1 MKKLYSFI
9 TFFLFLNL
17 SADAQDGQFSTNLKK
32 LEDDLRNYKL
42 IQAREFLDYLQ
53 LRKLTPKEWL
63 QIRDII
69 HRYPQIGFDVLM
81 KYDLK
86 STIKVSKIDNAIKLA
101 DKLMSQ
107 KKFYQAAYGYQEI
120 LKYIVKYKKENSE
133 RNTQLYW
140 SLIHSLGRA
149 FYGLKQYDE
158 AYRLYTSIPIS
169 YPFYK
174 QVQFELMWNNYQNG
188 KLEYALGSIAN
199 MTSGNFSKILEP
211 EVYLVQYYINKRMC
225 RNQEAELIKKR
236 VIGTQKV
243 IDGVEVSLGSWIKKD
258 IDTLVYRQILLS
270 GDLKNEETVNL
281 KETLEK
287 LKLRDFE
294 RLQKEFALVV
304 AHLELDSGNNKN
316 LTNYK
321 NDKKIEEIIQSSGD
335 KWRADEE
342 EKWIDEV
349 GNYVSIQKDLCE

>member
-1 MKKLYSFI
+1 MKYIIVVLLILLQSIVY
-9 TFFLFLNL
+9 
-17 SADAQDGQFSTNLKK
+17 AQDSQFSTNLKK
-32 LEDDLRNYKL
+32 LEDDLKNYKL
-42 IQAREFLDYLQ
+42 TQAREFVEYLQ

-63 QIRDII
+63 SIRDII
-69 HRYPQIGFDVLM
+69 HRYPQIGFDLL
-81 KYDLK
+81 LK
-86 STIKVSKIDNAIKLA
+86 FDQSSPIKNSKIDNAILQA
-101 DKLMSQ
+101 DRLMKE
-107 KKFYQAAYGYQEI
+107 KKFYKAAFGYQEI
-120 LKYIVKYKKENSE
+120 LKYIVKYKKSNST
-133 RNTQLYW
+133 RNNQLYW
-140 SLIHSLGRA
+140 SLIHSLARA
-149 FYGLKQYDE
+149 FYGLKQYDD
-158 AYRLYTSIPIS
+158 AYKLYSSIPLS

-188 KLEYALGSIAN
+188 KLEYALGAIAN

-258 IDTLVYRQILLS
+258 IDTLIYRQVLMS

-287 LKLRDFE
+287 MKLRDFE

-304 AHLELDSGNNKN
+304 AHLELDSGNNSN
-316 LTNYK
+316 LKPYK
-321 NDKKIEEIIQSSGD
+321 NSNEIKNILELSGD
-335 KWRADEE
+335 KWKADEE

-349 GNYVSIQKDLCE
+349 GSFVSIQKDLCE

>member
-1 MKKLYSFI
+1 MKRVISSILI
-9 TFFLFLNL
+9 LFLQFNL
-17 SADAQDGQFSTNLKK
+17 SYAQDGQFSTNLKK
-32 LEDDLRNYKL
+32 LEDELKNYHL
-42 IQAREFLDYLQ
+42 IQAREFLEYLQ

-63 QIRDII
+63 QIRDIL

-81 KYDLK
+81 KYDL
-86 STIKVSKIDNAIKLA
+86 SSPIKASKIDNAIKQA
-101 DKLMSQ
+101 DKLMNE
-107 KKFYQAAYGYQEI
+107 KKFYQAAFGYQEI
-120 LKYIVKYKKENSE
+120 LKYLVKYKKKNNE

-140 SLIHSLGRA
+140 SLIHSLARA
-149 FYGLKQYDE
+149 FYGLKQYNE
-158 AYRLYTSIPIS
+158 AFRLYSSIPIS

-188 KLEYALGSIAN
+188 KLEYALGAIAN

-258 IDTLVYRQILLS
+258 IDTLIYRQVLMS

-304 AHLELDSGNNKN
+304 AHLEIDSGNNKN
-316 LTNYK
+316 LKPYK
-321 NDKKIEEIIQSSGD
+321 NAKQIDEIIRAPGD
-335 KWRADEE
+335 KWGADEE

-349 GNYVSIQKDLCE
+349 GNFVSIQKDLCE

>member
-1 MKKLYSFI
+1 MSFCA
-9 TFFLFLNL
+9 F
-17 SADAQDGQFSTNLKK
+17 AQDGQFSSNLKK
-32 LEDDLRNYKL
+32 LEVDLKNYKL

-63 QIRDII
+63 QIRDIL
-69 HRYPQIGFDVLM
+69 HRYPQIGSDILM
-81 KYDLK
+81 KYDQN
-86 STIKVSKIDNAIKLA
+86 SNVKVSKIDNAIKQA
-101 DKLMSQ
+101 DRLMKE
-107 KKFYQAAYGYQEI
+107 KKFYQAAFGYQEI
-120 LKYIVKYKKENSE
+120 LKYIVKYKKKSSD

-140 SLIHSLGRA
+140 SLIHSLARA
-149 FYGLKQYDE
+149 FYGLKQFDD
-158 AYRLYTSIPIS
+158 AYKLYSSIPTT

-188 KLEYALGSIAN
+188 KLEFALGAIAN

-225 RNQEAELIKKR
+225 RNQEAELIKNR

-258 IDTLVYRQILLS
+258 IDTQIYRQVLMS

-287 LKLRDFE
+287 LKIKDFE

-316 LTNYK
+316 LTPYK
-321 NDKKIEEIIQSSGD
+321 NSTKIEEIIRTSGD

>member
-1 MKKLYSFI
+1 MNKIYFI
-9 TFFLFLNL
+9 LSILFLINF
-17 SADAQDGQFSTNLKK
+17 SASAQDSQFSSNLRK
-32 LEDDLRNYKL
+32 LEEDLKSYKL
-42 IQAREFLDYLQ
+42 IQAREFLEYLQ
-53 LRKLTPKEWL
+53 LRKLSQKEWIL
-63 QIRDII
+63 IRDVI

-81 KYDLK
+81 KYDQ
-86 STIKVSKIDNAIKLA
+86 SAMIKTSKIDNAIKQA
-101 DKLMSQ
+101 DRLMRE
-107 KKFYQAAYGYQEI
+107 KKFYQAAFGYQEI
-120 LKYIVKYKKENSE
+120 LKYIVKYKKKDSDRNS
-133 RNTQLYW
+133 QLYW
-140 SLIHSLGRA
+140 SLIHSLARA
-149 FYGLKQYDE
+149 FYGLKQFDD
-158 AYRLYTSIPIS
+158 AFKLYSSIPTS

-188 KLEYALGSIAN
+188 KLEFALGAIAN

-258 IDTLVYRQILLS
+258 IDTQIYRQVLMS

-281 KETLEK
+281 KEALEK
-287 LKLRDFE
+287 LKIKDFE

-304 AHLELDSGNNKN
+304 AHLELDSGTNKN
-316 LTNYK
+316 LAPYK
-321 NDKKIEEIIQSSGD
+321 NSTKVEEIIRSSGD